1 MKRKTEKN
9 DVRGSAA
16 IRPHRRALAH
26 TGVVALVT
34 YLAAF
39 LAPVGSASAQAPA
52 AAPPP
57 PPPARPSR
65 FFPRPSSRP
74 GTPPAAPAPVPPPPA
89 PLATTAKPAA
99 GKPGTPG
106 VVEIPGEKEFN
117 SCKKL
122 PSGRRIVKLNLKP
135 ETDVLDLIGWIS
147 SITCSQFLVSIPL
160 QGKKITI
167 IAPQLITPEEAYRLF
182 YAALESVGLTVEP
195 SGKFLRIVESAR
207 ARFTTL
213 PFVGA
218 NQQVPHDKRY
228 ITKLVRVSY
237 LDTND
242 LTNAVLNRLK
252 SETGD
257 IISYRSSLI
266 ISDQAENIER
276 LVSIIRQF
284 DTPSANRDKI
294 WMIRVKNTSAV
305 DMAGR
310 IAEIMPVQQLGS
322 GQKRPPGSPPPAP
335 PKPQPGPPGDL
346 STEMTITKIVPDER
360 SNSLIVV
367 ANQRAYDWL
376 VVLVHKLD
384 VSPEESVRGTAE
396 DRFHV
401 YNCANANCDELA
413 ATLSAITGVQVVGSL
428 STGVR
433 RRGGSPAPTAAPPA
447 QNQSGSN
454 ALMFEGDVRITFD
467 GPTNSLLIMSS
478 FKDFQALRRVIEKLD
493 APRKQIFIEAYILE
507 VTTDKNRTVGVS
519 YHAGAPESIAGK
531 QSLLLGGFQAD
542 KTLGAAFDPKTLL
555 NNMGGLSAA
564 LFGPSIDP
572 TQTKLFGVL
581 NVNIPSFG
589 VFLQALQTNNDVNVL
604 SNPHILIVN
613 NQEGEITVGENLP
626 FPGAMM
632 GSAIGGAAGY
642 TPYMSVNRQ
651 DVALKLK
658 LLPSVN
664 EHNVIRLDVEQE
676 VSDVTSPNYNN
687 LGPATSK
694 RSTKT
699 TVVARDQQTVV
710 IGGLMSDRASE
721 SVSKVPIL
729 GDIPVLGF
737 FFRSTNK
744 TMKKTNIIIAITPYV
759 ISDLADLRRVA
770 EKKMRE
776 RREFIERYSSLEDR
790 VVLDKD
796 LDFHRKRGMLEE
808 INRTVREMEEEERE
822 LQYIKD
828 QNSGTES
835 ETIEPPAVSSSDHAA
850 PAEVEEEAPAA
861 ATDDMTETTAPAPM
875 EEEIKT
881 RPSARPMRKAR
892 KARTAATGKPAV
904 PTAAPAAA
912 KAPAAPKA
920 PAAAK
925 APAAPKTPAASAKP
939 VPPPAKE

>member
-1 MKRKTEKN
+1 MVKAYAVTE
-9 DVRGSAA
+9 
-16 IRPHRRALAH
+16 L
-26 TGVVALVT
+26 
-34 YLAAF
+34 
-39 LAPVGSASAQAPA
+39 
-52 AAPPP
+52 
-57 PPPARPSR
+57 
-65 FFPRPSSRP
+65 
-74 GTPPAAPAPVPPPPA
+74 
-89 PLATTAKPAA
+89 
-99 GKPGTPG
+99 
-106 VVEIPGEKEFN
+106 PGEKEFN

-122 PSGRRIVKLNLKP
+122 PPGKRIVKLNLKP
-135 ETDVLDLIGWIS
+135 ETEVIDLIGWIS

-160 QGKKITI
+160 HGKKVTI

-182 YAALESVGLTVEP
+182 FAALESVGLTVEP
-195 SGKFLRIVESAR
+195 SGKFLRIVESSR
-207 ARFTTL
+207 ARFTSL

-218 NQQVPHDKRY
+218 NERVPHDKRY
-228 ITKLVRVSY
+228 VTKLVRVSY
-237 LDTND
+237 LDTNE

-266 ISDQAENIER
+266 ISDQAENIDR
-276 LVSIIRQF
+276 LESIIKQF

-294 WMIRVKNTSAV
+294 WMIRIKNTSAM

-310 IAEIMPVQQLGS
+310 IAEIMPVRQLGT
-322 GQKRPPGSPPPAP
+322 GQKRQPGSPPPAP

-384 VSPEESVRGTAE
+384 VAPEASVRGGAE
-396 DRFHV
+396 DRFHI

-433 RRGGSPAPTAAPPA
+433 RRGGTTPTAAPA
-447 QNQSGSN
+447 AKNQGDLS

-467 GPTNSLLIMSS
+467 APTNSLLVMSS
-478 FKDFQALRRVIEKLD
+478 FKDFQALRQVIEKLD
-493 APRKQIFIEAYILE
+493 APRKQVFIEALILE
-507 VTTDKNRTVGVS
+507 VTTDKARQTGVS
-519 YHAGAPESIAGK
+519 YHAGTGENIAGA
-531 QSLLLGGFQAD
+531 QSLALGGFNANQ
-542 KTLGAAFDPKTLL
+542 TLGAAFDPKTLL

-572 TQTKLFGVL
+572 NQTKLFGVL

-589 VFLQALQTNNDVNVL
+589 VFLQLLQTNNDVNVL
-604 SNPHILIVN
+604 SNPHILIMN

-632 GSAIGGAAGY
+632 GTALTGGATGY
-642 TPYMSVNRQ
+642 TPYLSVNRQ

-664 EHNVIRLDVEQE
+664 EHNMIRLDVEQE
-676 VSDVTSPNYNN
+676 VSDVEAANYNN

-721 SVSKVPIL
+721 TVTKVPIL
-729 GDIPVLGF
+729 GDIPVIGF
-737 FFRSTNK
+737 FFRSK
-744 TMKKTNIIIAITPYV
+744 TTDLKKTNIIIAITPYV
-759 ISDLADLRRVA
+759 ISDLSDLRRVA
-770 EKKMRE
+770 EKKIRE

-790 VVLDKD
+790 VSLDKD
-796 LDFHRKRGMLEE
+796 MDFHRKRGMLEE
-808 INRTVREMEEEERE
+808 INKAVRDMEDEERE
-822 LQYIKD
+822 LRQIRERD
-828 QNSGTES
+828 QGEDSTS
-835 ETIEPPAVSSSDHAA
+835 IEPVS
-850 PAEVEEEAPAA
+850 
-861 ATDDMTETTAPAPM
+861 
-875 EEEIKT
+875 
-881 RPSARPMRKAR
+881 
-892 KARTAATGKPAV
+892 
-904 PTAAPAAA
+904 A
-912 KAPAAPKA
+912 KAPATVPAPGKPTKGTA
-920 PAAAK
+920 PRRTAAALPVTLSPTTPS
-925 APAAPKTPAASAKP
+925 PAS
-939 VPPPAKE
+939 VPPTKE

>member
-1 MKRKTEKN
+1 MLSGATL
-9 DVRGSAA
+9 
-16 IRPHRRALAH
+16 HRRHVAPTRA
-26 TGVVALVT
+26 GIVALVA
-34 YLAAF
+34 YLVAF
-39 LAPVGSASAQAPA
+39 LALGPWAYAQTPPAATPPAPPVRPARLFPHLPIKPGAPGASPAPA
-52 AAPPP
+52 P
-57 PPPARPSR
+57 
-65 FFPRPSSRP
+65 
-74 GTPPAAPAPVPPPPA
+74 PPAAPAPPA
-89 PLATTAKPAA
+89 PAA
-99 GKPGTPG
+99 GSAKPGTPG
-106 VVEIPGEKEFN
+106 VVELPGEKEFN

-122 PSGRRIVKLNLKP
+122 PPGKRIVKLNLKP
-135 ETDVLDLIGWIS
+135 ETDVIDLIGWIS

-160 QGKKITI
+160 QGKKVTV

-195 SGKFLRIVESAR
+195 SGKFLRIVESSR

-218 NQQVPHDKRY
+218 NEHVPHDKRY
-228 ITKLVRVSY
+228 VTKLVRVSY

-242 LTNAVLNRLK
+242 LTNSVLNRLK
-252 SETGD
+252 SESGD

-266 ISDQAENIER
+266 ISDQAENIDR
-276 LVSIIRQF
+276 LVSIIKQF

-294 WMIRVKNTSAV
+294 WIIRIKNTSAI

-310 IAEIMPVQQLGS
+310 LAEIMPVQQLGS
-322 GQKRPPGSPPPAP
+322 GQKRQPGSPPPTP

-384 VSPEESVRGTAE
+384 FSPEGSVRGGAE
-396 DRFHV
+396 GRFHV

-433 RRGGSPAPTAAPPA
+433 RRGSTAAPTAAAPA
-447 QNQSGSN
+447 QNQQGNQS

-467 GPTNSLLIMSS
+467 APTNSLLVMSS
-478 FKDFQALRRVIEKLD
+478 FKDFQSLRRVIERLD
-493 APRKQIFIEAYILE
+493 APRKQVFIEALILE
-507 VTTDKNRTVGVS
+507 VTTDKARQTGVS
-519 YHAGAPESIAGK
+519 YHAGAGESIAGQ
-531 QSLLLGGFQAD
+531 QSLLLGGFNASQ
-542 KTLGAAFDPKTLL
+542 TLGAAFDPKTLL

-564 LFGPSIDP
+564 LFGPAIDP
-572 TQTKLFGVL
+572 AQTKLFGVL

-589 VFLQALQTNNDVNVL
+589 VFLQLLQTNNDVNVL
-604 SNPHILIVN
+604 SNPHILIMN

-632 GSAIGGAAGY
+632 GTALTGGATGY
-642 TPYMSVNRQ
+642 TPYLSVNRQ

-676 VSDVTSPNYNN
+676 VSDVEAANYNN

-721 SVSKVPIL
+721 TITKVPIL
-729 GDIPVLGF
+729 GDIPVIGF
-737 FFRSTNK
+737 FFRSSSRD
-744 TMKKTNIIIAITPYV
+744 MKKTNIIIAITPYV
-759 ISDLADLRRVA
+759 ISDLSDLRRVA

-790 VVLDKD
+790 VVLDQD
-796 LDFHRKRGMLEE
+796 LDFRRKRGMLEE
-808 INRTVREMEEEERE
+808 VNKAVREMEDEERE
-822 LQYIKD
+822 LRQIRERD
-828 QNSGTES
+828 ETEDS
-835 ETIEPPAVSSSDHAA
+835 TPIEPTLTAGTPAPVPETEEKSPPA
-850 PAEVEEEAPAA
+850 PVDDMKEEEAPA
-861 ATDDMTETTAPAPM
+861 EERLAPASHP
-875 EEEIKT
+875 
-881 RPSARPMRKAR
+881 ARALRKAAGKR
-892 KARTAATGKPAV
+892 KGPRKP
-904 PTAAPAAA
+904 APAAA
-912 KAPAAPKA
+912 SQTPPAVPAAAPAPAAHPAPPGGTSDKPA
-920 PAAAK
+920 PA
-925 APAAPKTPAASAKP
+925 
-939 VPPPAKE
+939 PAKE